1 MNKGNS
7 PLKQQQYRSHL
18 PFGGFFDKLL
28 HGDPSNRTHVPGL
41 PFDDFLTQKGTH
53 GRSKA
58 WIGTAYSRNSQVFA
72 PKKWAPI
79 TMPYY
84 NLRRA
89 WLRMTGQLGKNEQMY
104 MPERQRWLG
113 IPAAIER
120 YKQKQDNMAF
130 KQTGEPIPY
139 PDDLLQELE
148 NNNVQ
153 DPNQVVDPNQMMNY
167 GGPINIY
174 NNPVAYGG
182 SGSGTG
188 TTSGTTGLTIGQQGG
203 MGMVGGAV
211 GIIQGVMQ
219 SRQAK
224 KQADRSRRQMK
235 KERQKLREYENMYKN
250 LDTSNPY
257 MNMENTMED
266 LTINQKE
273 AEFRRQQFEQ
283 SQSNIMEGLRGA
295 AGGSG
300 IGALA
305 QSLAQQGQIA
315 SQQAAA
321 DIGSQEA
328 YNIRARA
335 DMAGQIQNMERQ
347 GEVYSR
353 GLKERQTTTLMGMQE
368 RRAMMREQELRQ
380 AQAMRQQAIGNI
392 IGGVG
397 NMAQSA
403 IMMSDRKLKKNIK
416 LIGKSPSGLNIYL
429 FKYIDKIFG
438 SGIYQGVM
446 SDEVP
451 NYAVINNGE
460 YDMVDYSKID
470 VKFKEIK

>member
-1 MNKGNS
+1 MQKFGNWWDTKIRQPYNRRFNRVDPWNPYIRAARNPNANVEFS
-7 PLKQQQYRSHL
+7 YNDPYQFENQLQNTQQ
-18 PFGGFFDKLL
+18 
-28 HGDPSNRTHVPGL
+28 
-41 PFDDFLTQKGTH
+41 
-53 GRSKA
+53 
-58 WIGTAYSRNSQVFA
+58 
-72 PKKWAPI
+72 
-79 TMPYY
+79 
-84 NLRRA
+84 
-89 WLRMTGQLGKNEQMY
+89 
-104 MPERQRWLG
+104 
-113 IPAAIER
+113 
-120 YKQKQDNMAF
+120 NMAF
-130 KQTGEPIPY
+130 NQNNQYELDGMP
-139 PDDLLQELE
+139 DLLPPPD
-148 NNNVQ
+148 Q
-153 DPNQVVDPNQMMNY
+153 DPNQVIDPNQMMNY

-174 NNPVAYGG
+174 NNPMAYGG
-182 SGSGTG
+182 SGGGTG
-188 TTSGTTGLTIGQQGG
+188 TTSGTTLTAGQQGG
-203 MGMVGGAV
+203 MGMIGGVV
-211 GIIQGVMQ
+211 GIIQGIRQ
-219 SRQAK
+219 SRLAK
-224 KQADRSRRQMK
+224 KQADRARRQMK
-235 KERQKLREYENMYKN
+235 KERQKLREYENIYKN

-283 SQSNIMEGLRGA
+283 SQSNIMEGLRDA

-321 DIGSQEA
+321 DIGAQEA
-328 YNIRARA
+328 YNVRARA

-347 GEVYSR
+347 GDIYSR

-368 RRAMMREQELRQ
+368 RRAMMREQELRN
-380 AQAMRQQAIGNI
+380 AQAMRQQAIGDI

-397 NMAQSA
+397 TMAQSA

-446 SDEVP
+446 SDEIP
-451 NYAVINNGE
+451 SYAVINNGE

-470 VKFKEIK
+470 VEFKEIK